1 MSVILEWRS
10 WNDDLDSWRSPSN
23 AAAGSCPGSGR
34 RCRQLAVGGFGWPAV
49 VPSFSGKIAEEH
61 DAGDV
66 LGYCAFSRPW
76 FAVVAMLCAV
86 VAVGLQIAVN
96 YLNDY
101 ADGVRG
107 TDARRGSDAAGPR
120 RWSLPEWIPVTCCWL
135 PRSLL

>member
-1 MSVILEWRS
+1 MAFMGMTIWIRGARPQTLPLGLAPVLVGVAA
-10 WNDDLDSWRSPSN
+10 SWRWE
-23 AAAGSCPGSGR
+23 ALGGLRSCPAFPGR
-34 RCRQLAVGGFGWPAV
+34 LL
-49 VPSFSGKIAEEH
+49 EEH

-101 ADGVRG
+101 ARTPDEAV
-107 TDARRGSDAAGPR
+107 TPR
-120 RWSLPEWIPVTCCWL
+120 DLGGWSLPEWIPVTCCWL